1 MFFDF
6 SNARLSAVAIHKI
19 GNKANEEPLIL
30 SKSLLDLQDEDLRKL
45 LKSYFTG
52 AFKEAMQY
60 QFTHPAELDLNEM
73 YQVSGAILEG
83 ETGFFAGSLNIGQ
96 ILYDRTNRP
105 NIKSGE
111 LYVVHFEECVLDEEV
126 IDAIGIFKSE
136 NKETF
141 LKVYPGESGF
151 GLEAEEGVNI
161 NKLDKGAI
169 IFNTNQEDGYI
180 VSIVDRTNKNQ
191 EAKYWKDDFLKVK
204 PLEDEYYTTNQY
216 LDMVKNFAIE
226 GHPAD
231 DKSEK
236 VDLLNRTVGYFKE
249 KETFD
254 EDEFQEIV
262 LQAPETREAFDNYKS
277 HYASTHEMD
286 GFQDEFEISSP
297 AVKQAKR
304 GIRSVIKLD
313 KNFHLYV
320 HGKRDLIERGYDPE
334 KGLNYYKVFFEHEQ

>member
-1 MFFDF
+1 MIDF
-6 SNARLSAVAIHKI
+6 SSAKINDLIIHKV
-19 GNKANEEPLIL
+19 GNKFEGDILLSEQAIELNPDLLGLL
-30 SKSLLDLQDEDLRKL
+30 SKYFLDSF
-45 LKSYFTG
+45 KSSN
-52 AFKEAMQY
+52 
-60 QFTHPAELDLNEM
+60 ELFEFYHRSDLNLNEV
-73 YQVSGAILEG
+73 YSYSKGVLTEG
-83 ETGFFAGSLNIGQ
+83 QSFIDISKNIAKC
-96 ILYDRTNRP
+96 LYDASKHP
-105 NIKSGE
+105 NILLGE
-111 LYVVHFEECVLDEEV
+111 LYLVSFEDLIIDGEVVEG
-126 IDAIGIFKSE
+126 IGIFKSE

-141 LKVYPGESGF
+141 LKVYPGETGF

-254 EDEFQEIV
+254 EEEFQEIV

-320 HGKRDLIERGYDPE
+320 HGKRDLIERGYDPD
-334 KGLNYYKVFFEHEQ
+334 KGLNFYKVFFEHEA